1 MSLLVYFKYYKMI
14 WSKKQIECRLN
25 GQNNIRTI
33 SKMIMLLISSSFS
46 NPRLDG
52 LKQWSKPSYQISY
65 STWIRRKILIDEY
78 RPLVRKSILC
88 RPHLAKVFGVIL
100 FLFLKQQWPSTFM
113 PFIKHKLSKERNNK
127 SFAFRAYST
136 SCFLLKRNIIFSI

>member
-1 MSLLVYFKYYKMI
+1 MLVYFEYFKMI
-14 WSKKQIECRLN
+14 WSKQEIEYRLS
-25 GQNNIRTI
+25 GQNNIRNT
-33 SKMIMLLISSSFS
+33 SKMIMLLISSSFN

-52 LKQWSKPSYQISY
+52 LKQWSKPSYQIPY

-78 RPLVRKSILC
+78 WPLVRKSILC

-127 SFAFRAYST
+127 SFTFHAYST
-136 SCFLLKRNIIFSI
+136 SCFLTEKET